1 MKAIEILQP
10 AFADVIDVPVG
21 NEDRLYF
28 KQQAMLEGDPQS
40 LELMNGILS
49 KEDLTMGDLVEA
61 MHQGIRDSLTNDEYW
76 EFAIGKYSYETLLE
90 KIDQMRQLWL
100 KEVVDE
106 LERML
111 NNRYHQHM
119 LSH

>member
-10 AFADVIDVPVG
+10 AFADVIGVPVG
-21 NEDRLYF
+21 TEDRLYF
-28 KQQAMLEGDPQS
+28 KQQAMLEGDAQS
-40 LELMNGILS
+40 LIDGVLS

-61 MHQGIRDSLTNDEYW
+61 IHQGICDSLTDDEYW
-76 EFAIGKYSYETLLE
+76 EFTISKYSYETLLE
-90 KIDQMRQLWL
+90 KIDQSRQLWR

-119 LSH
+119 LTH

>member
-10 AFADVIDVPVG
+10 AFADVIGVPVG
-21 NEDRLYF
+21 TEDRLYF
-28 KQQAMLEGDPQS
+28 KQQALLEGDAQS
-40 LELMNGILS
+40 LMDGILS
-49 KEDLTMGDLVEA
+49 KEDLTMGELVEA
-61 MHQGIRDSLTNDEYW
+61 IYQGIHDSLTDEYW
-76 EFAIGKYSYETLLE
+76 EFTISKYSYETLLE
-90 KIDQMRQLWL
+90 KIDQSRQLWR

-119 LSH
+119 LTH

>member
-10 AFADVIDVPVG
+10 AFADVIGVPVG
-21 NEDRLYF
+21 TEDRLYF
-28 KQQAMLEGDPQS
+28 KQQALLEGDAQS
-40 LELMNGILS
+40 LALMDGILS

-61 MHQGIRDSLTNDEYW
+61 MHQGICDSLTDDEYW
-76 EFAIGKYSYETLLE
+76 EFTISKYSYETLLE
-90 KIDQMRQLWL
+90 KIDQSRQLWR

-119 LSH
+119 LTH